1 MKNEKNRVLGR
12 VLAVEET
19 RHVSGARSIGFETD
33 PESDVT
39 NITYDSNTCDDSGPQ
54 LDTALC
60 GTGSDITPDPTPTNV
75 LLDCASSGTRRDVCI
90 YPAD

>member
-1 MKNEKNRVLGR
+1 MNTKKNRVLGR

-19 RHVSGARSIGFETD
+19 KHVSGARSIGFETD

-39 NITYDSNTCDDSGPQ
+39 NITYDSNTCEDSGPQ

-60 GTGSDITPDPTPTNV
+60 GIGSDIPPDPTPTNV
-75 LLDCASSGTRRDVCI
+75 LLDCAFSGPRRDVCI

>member
-1 MKNEKNRVLGR
+1 MNTKKNRVLGR

-19 RHVSGARSIGFETD
+19 RYVSGARSIGFETD

-54 LDTALC
+54 LDTVLC
-60 GTGSDITPDPTPTNV
+60 GTGSDIPPDPTPTDV
-75 LLDCASSGTRRDVCI
+75 LLDCATSNGHRDICI
-90 YPAD
+90 Y